1 MCKVN
6 CYKSVL
12 IFFISAAAVIPQK
25 LVTAKQTLCENLLKV
40 DFEHYIQKQAT
51 PKSITRMFSNKIKK
65 FISTKT
71 IDNDIFVL
79 SLFKI

>member
-12 IFFISAAAVIPQK
+12 IFFISAAVVIPQK

-40 DFEHYIQKQAT
+40 DFEHYIQVQAT
-51 PKSITRMFSNKIKK
+51 PKKHHQNVFQQDKKIHFYK
-65 FISTKT
+65 
-71 IDNDIFVL
+71 NYR
-79 SLFKI
+79 